1 MNDVRKS
8 VEDAAYTAVGVGVLG
23 AQAVLARGQKA
34 KDLVDSQTEGV
45 RSTAKSKAD
54 DAKAKADE
62 AKTKATDAAKGAGDD
77 AKERFETLVHDVR
90 DRVEPVLARVSER
103 VEPMLEQFKTTVGE
117 IVETGTAK
125 ARAFLGRPAAPARAG
140 DVTSGAKVA

>member
-23 AQAVLARGQKA
+23 AQAVMARGQKA
-34 KDLVDSQTEGV
+34 KGVVDAQTEGV
-45 RSTAKSKAD
+45 RTTAKSKAD

-62 AKTKATDAAKGAGDD
+62 ARTKATDAAKGAGDD

-90 DRVEPVLARVSER
+90 DRVEPVLAKVSER
-103 VEPMLEQFKTTVGE
+103 IEPMFEQFKAKADE
-117 IVETGTAK
+117 IVEIGTAK
-125 ARAFLGRPAAPARAG
+125 ARTLLGRSSDAAGNGAAG
-140 DVTSGAKVA
+140 SSTKVA